1 MKNNKSIV
9 QRYTDAL
16 NEHTQII
23 GFSDKDKK
31 ELGIDDPTKYS
42 AEPHA
47 PLGKEGKMPYL
58 KARSILATD
67 EDAHLNVFK
76 REELFKNWMIEQG
89 WWNDS
94 DEPQARE
101 EKSLKE
107 FNMRE
112 YIDIANN
119 KHLDEGI
126 GALNGIKAGLAEL
139 IKKLGIGKADKAG
152 RVTDLH
158 VGQDSSKF
166 KEILDK
172 HKKGWDKT
180 TTDKN
185 AARRAQ
191 QKINYAK
198 RRSAEEA
205 ELGGQKINIKKESVL
220 EEFVGAI
227 LDRFTTEGYFGN
239 QLDESSHNNY
249 AADEA
254 GAARDHAKWR
264 TSPEG
269 IKQQKKR
276 LAKDAYHAYDPAS
289 GIPEEEFTNNYIKK
303 NTVRMSEGE
312 DCKVC
317 NCDPC
322 ICEKTNEDLLCK
334 KCEKDP
340 CVCEGTSEIHEMVN
354 NIPKDVLLE
363 IWTSIFKP
371 MIKTRGSKNPYG
383 ITKPKSPETVSNR
396 NDITRIQREYKE
408 AINSGDEGLTAAYK
422 DAAHAAHQRNQT
434 AAAVRQQSKDKH
446 TYEILT
452 AKAKRAQ
459 IEFERTVKI
468 ADDLNPRLATTKVT
482 TTTAKPS
489 VDGDYLDS
497 DAFKDFEL

>member
-23 GFSDKDKK
+23 GFSDNDKK
-31 ELGIDDPTKYS
+31 ELGIDDPAKYS
-42 AEPHA
+42 EEPHV
-47 PLGKEGKMPYL
+47 
-58 KARSILATD
+58 
-67 EDAHLNVFK
+67 H
-76 REELFKNWMIEQG
+76 REEPQSPSKATPDNREEMFKNWMIEQG

-119 KHLDEGI
+119 KHLDEGV
-126 GALNGIKAGLAEL
+126 GTLNGIKDGIAAL
-139 IKKLGIGKADKAG
+139 IKKLGIGKADKAQKIDKGG
-152 RVTDLH
+152 R
-158 VGQDSSKF
+158 
-166 KEILDK
+166 I
-172 HKKGWDKT
+172 KT
-180 TTDKN
+180 ENLPIGLERK
-185 AARRAQ
+185 RQ
-191 QKINYAK
+191 LKINYAK

-220 EEFVGAI
+220 EEFVSAV

-239 QLDESSHNNY
+239 QLGESSHANY

-264 TSPEG
+264 TSPDG

-276 LAKDAYHAYDPAS
+276 LTKDAYHAYDPAS

-408 AINSGDEGLTAAYK
+408 AINSGDEGLTSAYK

-459 IEFERTVKI
+459 IEFDRTVKI

-482 TTTAKPS
+482 TAKPS
-489 VDGDYLDS
+489 TDGDYLDP